1 MLVFGAV
8 MVAEYAVFRRALFTI
23 GELGAASAA
32 LTLYF
37 LESVMV
43 LIFVL
48 ALLSFVASGLWV
60 YYRARDTRL
69 LLAAP
74 IPLGGLYALR
84 SVETFTLTSWP
95 LGVVGLPALLAL
107 GAAYRQDPGFYAY
120 GAVVLTSFAALTGA
134 GGALVTTAAGAALRR
149 APSRL
154 VVAVTVAVLLVAFIA
169 LVGRNLVPS
178 AVDFHVMFEP
188 GTLNGKP
195 ASIKFIEGK
204 FALWPSHPFAAALY
218 TRATGGPAG
227 SAATG
232 WALWLAPL
240 GALLGAATLG
250 RRLYGRTLP
259 AMAESFGPAAAAA
272 PSPRAAA
279 SGFPRWLSGPIGALI
294 ERDLIAIA
302 RSPHEL
308 GRAAFIA
315 LLLLL
320 YTSFIV
326 IAPLR
331 EVADRPEAVA
341 RLLLFSV
348 IASGYFIT
356 AFGLR
361 FVFPSLSLEGRV
373 AWVFFSSPVSA
384 FRLVMARA
392 ALYVSVLSVVVV
404 PIAMIGVVRLVRE
417 PGLVATMASLLLLL
431 AATTA
436 TLLLAF
442 GAAWPDFRE
451 PNPETLSTSGGG
463 LAGTVICLLYVAG
476 MGWIARQ
483 AALASTGGGSMVTW
497 LAMGAV
503 ASVALITGA
512 LGLARWRLRTLEA
525 R

>member
-8 MVAEYAVFRRALFTI
+8 MAAEYVVFHRALVTVA
-23 GELGAASAA
+23 GLGPASPA

-74 IPLGGLYALR
+74 LSPGGLYALR
-84 SVETFTLTSWP
+84 SLETFTLTSWS

-107 GAAYRQDPGFYAY
+107 GTTYRQDAAFYAY
-120 GAVVLTSFAALTGA
+120 GAVVLMGFAALTGA
-134 GGALVTTAAGAALRR
+134 CGALVTTVAGAALRR
-149 APSRL
+149 TPSRL
-154 VVAVTVAVLLVAFIA
+154 AVAATVAVLLLAFAAI
-169 LVGRNLVPS
+169 VGRNLVPS
-178 AVDFHVMFEP
+178 TADFQVIFEP
-188 GTLNGKP
+188 GLLNGKP
-195 ASIKFIEGK
+195 ASIKFLEAK
-204 FALWPSHPFAAALY
+204 FGLWPSHPFAAALY
-218 TRATGGPAG
+218 TRATGGAAG
-227 SAATG
+227 SAATW

-259 AMAESFGPAAAAA
+259 VMAESFVLTAVL
-272 PSPRAAA
+272 SPRAAA
-279 SGFPRWLSGPIGALI
+279 TRFPRWLSGPVGALI
-294 ERDLIAIA
+294 ERDLTALA

-326 IAPLR
+326 VAPLR
-331 EVADRPEAVA
+331 EVGDRPQAVA
-341 RLLLFSV
+341 RLLLFTV

-373 AWVFFSSPVSA
+373 AWVFFSSPVSV
-384 FRLVMARA
+384 FRLVLARA
-392 ALYVSVLSVVVV
+392 VLYVALLSVTVV

-417 PGLVATMASLLLLL
+417 PGLVATMAALQLLL
-431 AATTA
+431 AAATA
-436 TLLLAF
+436 TVLLAF

-463 LAGTVICLLYVAG
+463 LAGTVVCLVYVAG
-476 MGWIARQ
+476 MGWIARE
-483 AALASTGGGSMVTW
+483 AALASARGESVVTW
-497 LAMGAV
+497 LSMGAG
-503 ASVALITGA
+503 ASLALIAGA
-512 LGLARWRLRTLEA
+512 LGLARLRLRTLEA